1 MKKLLLTIV
10 AAMMMAMI
18 VPSTLYAQLKVN
30 SNGSVSLSDSSTA
43 VNKVFVEAGN
53 TFSSASTNF
62 YSEMKSL
69 SRTLNA
75 AIAGNIEIHSSSANK
90 CTVGVFGSA
99 MGGQV
104 GLNYGVVG
112 SLPNVYGAAIYGTTN
127 LHTTQL
133 TGIYAGYFNGTT
145 YVNGQTYTQSL
156 LIPSDIRLKQNV
168 MPLCELDSDGSALE
182 KVLSMN
188 VLSYNYINKE
198 EEKSIPLFASDE
210 QLAIA
215 EKASLEARQS
225 RAEELHF
232 GMSAQELKEIYP
244 NLVVEGQDGYLAVN
258 YIELVPVLIR
268 SIQELNE
275 RIKDLESLNSSNNA
289 KKSNVSSVESLSRN
303 KSVLYQNSP
312 NPFSERTEIRFE
324 IADDAYDACICIFN
338 LQGKMLKKMA
348 VSKSDNSI
356 SIGSDELGAGMY
368 LYSLIVDGEEIST
381 KRMIL
386 SK

>member
-1 MKKLLLTIV
+1 MKNLLLTIV
-10 AAMMMAMI
+10 SAMMMALLA
-18 VPSTLYAQLKVN
+18 PSVLYAQLNVN
-30 SNGSVSLSDSSTA
+30 SNGSVNL
-43 VNKVFVEAGN
+43 
-53 TFSSASTNF
+53 SSASTATNKVTVGLSNNTSYTSANF
-62 YSEMKSL
+62 YSGMASL
-69 SRTLNA
+69 SQPLNA
-75 AIAGNIEIHSSSANK
+75 AISGNIQLLGSATGK
-90 CTVGVFGSA
+90 SAVGVFGSA
-99 MGGQV
+99 CGGES

-112 SLPNVYGAAIYGTTN
+112 SLPNVNGAAIYGTTN
-127 LHTTQL
+127 IQATLL
-133 TGIYAGYFNGTT
+133 SGVYAGYFNGTT

-156 LIPSDIRLKQNV
+156 LIPSDIRLKENV
-168 MPLCELDSDGSALE
+168 MPLGELDSDGSALE

-232 GMSAQELKEIYP
+232 GVSAQELKEIYP

-258 YIELVPVLIR
+258 YVELVPVLIR

-275 RIKDLESLNSSNNA
+275 RIKDLESLNSPNNA

-324 IADDAYDACICIFN
+324 IADGAHDACICIFN
-338 LQGKMLKKMA
+338 LQGKMLKKIA
-348 VSKSDNSI
+348 VSTSDNSI

-368 LYSLIVDGEEIST
+368 LYSLIVNGEEIST